1 MRGSPNRFQLGALA
15 LLAGATVTA
24 AIYFGG
30 QPSTWLDYF
39 RLASAVVTSV
49 TISAAGFHYFAWRW
63 LPKFLSP
70 RPVISGTWR
79 VIGKPRTINGSAG
92 TQFNGFMFVEQKY
105 FSVSMR
111 LVTEHSE
118 SELVSHEFNL
128 TEGDVFEIWAIYL
141 AEPRES
147 VDPAR
152 IRAHYGAVR
161 LRMSALKSKPVIS
174 GRYWIDG
181 EYTNFHDEKVL
192 GGELSFSSHI
202 SRNCKTHEEATRTYA
217 ALRLKSP

>member
-1 MRGSPNRFQLGALA
+1 MRGSPNRFQLGALGLVSA
-15 LLAGATVTA
+15 S
-24 AIYFGG
+24 AIAVAVYLGG
-30 QPSTWLDYF
+30 PPASLTDYL
-39 RLASAVVTSV
+39 RLASAAVTSV
-49 TISAAGFHYFAWRW
+49 TVAVAAFHFFAWQW

-79 VIGKPRTINGSAG
+79 VTGKPRTVNGTVG
-92 TQFNGFMFVEQKY
+92 TLFNGFMFVEQKY

-141 AEPRES
+141 AEPREAI
-147 VDPAR
+147 DPAR
-152 IRAHYGAVR
+152 LRAHYGAVR
-161 LRMSALKSKPVIS
+161 LKLGSLKQAPVIS

-181 EYTNFHDEKVL
+181 EYTNFHGDKVL
-192 GGELSFSSHI
+192 GGELSFGTRI
-202 SRNCKTHEEATRTYA
+202 PKNCKTYDEATRAYA
-217 ALRLKSP
+217 ALR

>member
-1 MRGSPNRFQLGALA
+1 MRGSPNRFQLGTLA
-15 LLAGATVTA
+15 LIAGAAIATT
-24 AIYFGG
+24 IYFGG
-30 QPSTWLDYF
+30 VPNSPSDFL
-39 RLASAVVTSV
+39 RLASAAITSV
-49 TISAAGFHYFAWRW
+49 TVAVATFHYFAWRW
-63 LPKFLSP
+63 LPRFLSP

-79 VIGKPRTINGSAG
+79 VVGKPRTVTGGIG

-128 TEGDVFEIWAIYL
+128 TEGDVFEVWAIYL

-147 VDPAR
+147 IDPAR

-161 LRMSALKSKPVIS
+161 LRLGTLKRAPVIF

-181 EYTNFHDEKVL
+181 EYTNFHGEKVL
-192 GGELSFSSHI
+192 GGELSFSAHI
-202 SRNCKTHEEATRTYA
+202 PTNCKTFEEATRTYS
-217 ALRLKSP
+217 ALR

>member
-1 MRGSPNRFQLGALA
+1 VSSSPNRPQLGALA
-15 LLAGATVTA
+15 LVSASAIAAGV
-24 AIYFGG
+24 YFGG
-30 QPSTWLDYF
+30 PPGTFSDYL
-39 RLASAVVTSV
+39 RLASAAVTSV
-49 TISAAGFHYFAWRW
+49 TITVALFHYFAWRW
-63 LPKFLSP
+63 LPRFLSP

-79 VIGKPRTINGSAG
+79 VLGKPRTVAGAAG
-92 TQFNGFMFVEQKY
+92 THFHAFMFVEQKY

-141 AEPRES
+141 AEPREAI
-147 VDPAR
+147 DPAR

-161 LRMSALKSKPVIS
+161 LKLGSLKHVPVIS

-181 EYTNFHDEKVL
+181 EYTNFHGEKVL
-192 GGELSFSSHI
+192 GGELTFTTRI
-202 SRNCKTHEEATRTYA
+202 PTNCKTFEEATRAYA
-217 ALRLKSP
+217 ALR

>member
-1 MRGSPNRFQLGALA
+1 MILGNPNRFQLVALA
-15 LLAGATVTA
+15 LISAA
-24 AIYFGG
+24 AIAAAVYFGG
-30 QPSTWLDYF
+30 APASLSDYL
-39 RLASAVVTSV
+39 RLASAAVTSV
-49 TISAAGFHYFAWRW
+49 TLAVAAFHYIAWRW

-79 VIGKPRTINGSAG
+79 VVGKPRTVNGATG

-105 FSVSMR
+105 FSISMR
-111 LVTEHSE
+111 LVTEHTE

-141 AEPRES
+141 AEPRDAI
-147 VDPAR
+147 DPAR

-161 LRMSALKSKPVIS
+161 LKLGSIKSTPVIS

-181 EYTNFHDEKVL
+181 EYTNFHGEKVL
-192 GGELSFSSHI
+192 GGELAFTTHVAT
-202 SRNCKTHEEATRTYA
+202 NCKTYEEATRAYA
-217 ALRLKSP
+217 ALR